1 MQLTVKTKDILNA
14 LARLLKVV
22 EKSNVKA
29 ILNNIKLSVV
39 NNRLSLV
46 ATNLE
51 ILMSNTIVVD
61 AKKEGETTVN
71 AILFNNIVRKVLD
84 DEIILL
90 FLEETEQLLI
100 KGKNFKFKIATT
112 NAKNFP
118 NFDQTI
124 ANIQKEFYIS
134 SRDLLEILEVN
145 SFSMALDKIRYNLN
159 GVYLHSNENNEI
171 TIAATDCHRLS
182 LAKTDI
188 HTEKF
193 GVILSK
199 KTFEELTK
207 LAKYSLDEMIHVTL
221 NNHLIKF
228 SINNLFLISKL
239 VDGVFPDYNHFIPKK
254 NENKLTIKAKILFE
268 VVDRISTI
276 TPDDKLKAVKIS
288 INSEKI
294 EVSSYSNINKD
305 YANEVIVLSDNNAE
319 FVTSKNIKKKK
330 EGVEEKKFDLIVG
343 LNPAYLLDVLRCIHN
358 HEVEIAFA
366 DENVA
371 PILLSCRKNDYYKF
385 VIMPIRV

>member
-14 LARLLKVV
+14 LVMLLKIV
-22 EKSNVKA
+22 EKSNIKA

-39 NNRLSLV
+39 DNKLSLV

-90 FLEETEQLLI
+90 FLEKTEQLLI
-100 KGKNFKFKIATT
+100 KGKNFKFEIATT

-124 ANIQKEFYIS
+124 KNIQKEFYIP
-134 SRDLLEILEVN
+134 SRDLLEILEIN
-145 SFSMALDKIRYNLN
+145 SFSMALDKIRYNLS

-182 LAKTDI
+182 LAKTDV

-207 LAKYSLDEMIHVTL
+207 LAKSSLDEVIHVTL

-239 VDGVFPDYNHFIPKK
+239 VDGVFPDYTHFVPKK

-276 TPDDKLKAVKIS
+276 APDDKLKAVKIS

-319 FVTSKNIKKKK
+319 FVISKNIKKKK
-330 EGVEEKKFDLIVG
+330 EGVEEKEFDLIVG
-343 LNPAYLLDVLRCIHN
+343 LNPDYLLDVLRCIHN

-366 DENVA
+366 DENIA
-371 PILLSCRKNDYYKF
+371 PILLSCRKNDYCKF